1 MRDFSVPGGFMCAM
15 VRPVATAPSGLRARG
30 ALAVAAA
37 ALLLLA
43 GCSADGGPDG
53 EADAGASPTPSA
65 GVSGAASATPDPGA
79 PLTVN
84 QACAAM
90 YVQGDKTLEERIG
103 TALVGVSDGLDGTS
117 ADQMHAIAV
126 ELGRLE
132 SRLPEEFQGPVEKIR
147 VPFLQLQE
155 ALDLGATEQVDLD
168 VASTVEG
175 LKEYEKLC

>member
-1 MRDFSVPGGFMCAM
+1 MCAM

-30 ALAVAAA
+30 ALAAAAA

-43 GCSADGGPDG
+43 GCSADGGSDG
-53 EADAGASPTPSA
+53 EADAGASATPSA
-65 GVSGAASATPDPGA
+65 GGSGAASATPDPDA
-79 PLTVN
+79 PLNVN

-103 TALVGVSDGLDGTS
+103 TS

-132 SRLPEEFQGPVEKIR
+132 PRLPEEFQGPAEKIR

-155 ALDLGATEQVDLD
+155 ALDLGAAEQVDLD